1 MLFTQT
7 IKSQNVAKPHS
18 SGEET
23 LWHNRRTCPDGGLHC
38 GIGSHCLTDSCRK
51 NEEEEEEEEEEMS
64 VPKDMWSIPW
74 RSTKETRLRALQFKI
89 LHNIYP
95 AKLLLEK
102 MGIAPDSLCQI
113 CKVQDF
119 TEHFFAECTSVKPMW
134 KEIEKYLAI
143 YMGRFIKLSPSS
155 ILLGFDNSIA
165 SGNEQKK
172 NINHA
177 ILIGKMC
184 ISKFKYGKP
193 THLISLFQTEC
204 ETRQLKMFSQQ

>member
-1 MLFTQT
+1 MNKVNRNDRLGNYDQEPQILFQDKTLGNFKRQGFLKQIST
-7 IKSQNVAKPHS
+7 IETPSAQNFW
-18 SGEET
+18 T
-23 LWHNRRTCPDGGLHC
+23 
-38 GIGSHCLTDSCRK
+38 RK
-51 NEEEEEEEEEEMS
+51 FQMS

-74 RSTKETRLRALQFKI
+74 RTTKETRLRALQFKI

-95 AKLLLEK
+95 TNILLEK
-102 MGIAPDSLCQI
+102 MGIAPNSLCQI

-119 TEHFFAECTSVKPMW
+119 TEHFFAECTAVKLMW

-143 YMGRFIKLSPSS
+143 YMGRSIKLSSSS
-155 ILLGFDNSIA
+155 ILLGIDNSIA
-165 SGNEQKK
+165 SGNEQKI
-172 NINHA
+172 INHA

-204 ETRQLKMFSQQ
+204 ETRLLKMFSPQ